1 MQKSKKSSVYK
12 KKLNILKLSKNI
24 IVKNGWNEN
33 SLKVISEKTNFSLDE
48 LNVLFPDGYKDLLIF
63 SLDEINL
70 QLENYFKK
78 YNLIRLPLHK
88 RIRKILITKI
98 NLLNKNKNF
107 YKKIFFFLILPHN
120 SRLLSKQLY
129 KSVDLIWFI
138 AGDHSTD
145 FNYYTKR
152 IILLGIYSRVILNFF
167 NNNDL
172 KKLEELIDVNLNYVS
187 KIPQLKKRLNLFK
200 ENIPSIFSILKKI

>member
-1 MQKSKKSSVYK
+1 MKKNKKSLIYK
-12 KKLNILKLSKNI
+12 KRLNILKLSKNI

-33 SLKVISEKTNFSLDE
+33 SLKVISEKTNFSLNE
-48 LNVLFPDGYKDLLIF
+48 LNVLFPEGYKDLLIF

-78 YNLIRLPLHK
+78 INLIRFPLHK

-98 NLLNKNKNF
+98 NLMNKSKNF
-107 YKKIFFFLILPHN
+107 YKKIFFYLLLPHN
-120 SRLLSKQLY
+120 SRFLSKQLY
-129 KSVDLIWFI
+129 KSVDLMWFI
-138 AGDHSTD
+138 AGDNSTD

-152 IILLGIYSRVILNFF
+152 IILLGIYSRIILNFF
-167 NNNDL
+167 NNSDL

-187 KIPQLKKRLNLFK
+187 KIPKLKKRLSFFK
-200 ENIPSIFSILKKI
+200 ENIPSFFNVLRKI